1 MSRTL
6 IKSQSSVAVFRDERG
21 ATPRQSEPATIALDM
36 EAVATALCRR
46 VLESTGRDVST
57 ERGGYSLGMREHF
70 PVVAIPVALKAL
82 AGIVFPFQFE
92 KFVELRI
99 TRRDLVARR
108 EFVIRQIVASASRDC

>member
-1 MSRTL
+1 SIGCLT
-6 IKSQSSVAVFRDERG
+6 IGCASTERG
-21 ATPRQSEPATIALDM
+21 GYNRPRLEV
-36 EAVATALCRR
+36 VATALCRR
-46 VLESTGRDVST
+46 VLESTRRDAST
-57 ERGGYSLGMREHF
+57 ERGGYTALGMREHF
-70 PVVAIPVALKAL
+70 LVVAIPVALKAL